1 MASSIQRHQERRA
14 ILTPIL
20 TDFSVRITGAPAI
33 IFTKII
39 SPENLHMEEVLV
51 CGHSLEVNITTSLDF
66 FLSVAQVQLLHQ
78 LVAANMTGSEPSA
91 KATE

>member
-1 MASSIQRHQERRA
+1 MKIILEKNEVANKSVLYIFSIRRHQERRA

-39 SPENLHMEEVLV
+39 SPENTHTEVR
-51 CGHSLEVNITTSLDF
+51 T
-66 FLSVAQVQLLHQ
+66 
-78 LVAANMTGSEPSA
+78 
-91 KATE
+91 

>member
-1 MASSIQRHQERRA
+1 MKIILKNEMANYFFTLSFSIRRHQERRA

-39 SPENLHMEEVLV
+39 SPENMHTEVR
-51 CGHSLEVNITTSLDF
+51 T
-66 FLSVAQVQLLHQ
+66 
-78 LVAANMTGSEPSA
+78 
-91 KATE
+91 

>member
-1 MASSIQRHQERRA
+1 MNNICLPYLFSIQRHQERRA

-39 SPENLHMEEVLV
+39 SQENLHMEVRTEEFRLQF
-51 CGHSLEVNITTSLDF
+51 S
-66 FLSVAQVQLLHQ
+66 QV
-78 LVAANMTGSEPSA
+78 MG
-91 KATE
+91 